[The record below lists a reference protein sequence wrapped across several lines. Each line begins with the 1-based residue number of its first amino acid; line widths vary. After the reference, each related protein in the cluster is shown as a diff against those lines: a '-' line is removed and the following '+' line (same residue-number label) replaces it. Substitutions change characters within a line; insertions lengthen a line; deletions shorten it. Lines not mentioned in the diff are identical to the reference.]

1 MIDYNT
7 EFKPQDLYSGDM
19 FRSSD
24 HDPVLVGM
32 NLAAPAQSQAIT
44 FAPLADLPA
53 GSAPFGVTASA
64 SSLLPVVFS
73 STTPLVC
80 SVAGSSVTLLS
91 VGVCTITVDQ
101 PGNPSFLPA
110 PQVVRSF
117 TVLPASQSIKAQGLV
132 VTIPATVDGATVEFP
147 GTNFAGAPI
156 TAATMHALLDE
167 NAAPGGRDAGTPL
180 HRGAAAADSHAGPIC
195 SG

>member
-1 MIDYNT
+1 VLVIGDLNAYGKEDPIDILNAGGLQDQLSRFNGGTAYSYVFDGEAGYLDHALATASLAAQITGTAHWTINADEPSVIDYNT

-64 SSLLPVVFS
+64 SRPAEPCACICAKVCAG
-73 STTPLVC
+73 C
-80 SVAGSSVTLLS
+80 SVLR
-91 VGVCTITVDQ
+91 C
-101 PGNPSFLPA
+101 
-110 PQVVRSF
+110 
-117 TVLPASQSIKAQGLV
+117 
-132 VTIPATVDGATVEFP
+132 
-147 GTNFAGAPI
+147 
-156 TAATMHALLDE
+156 
-167 NAAPGGRDAGTPL
+167 
-180 HRGAAAADSHAGPIC
+180 
-195 SG
+195 